1 VAELKAEVEAY
12 QQGYAPQAQGAG
24 WWEEARLW
32 MGRHRAATVAAAVVV
47 VVTVLYLAQLARSER
62 RAVGAL
68 QTAEEHLRAL
78 RGTAPV
84 MAAQAESLMGAQDL
98 AGAAR
103 LLENVVQ
110 LVPEEVGYGR
120 RQGDVWQTLGR
131 WSAAEAAYRRVLAL
145 APDDPHARTNLSL
158 TRELSTLPELSQLQ
172 FQQAALLAQGRRHEA
187 DFVAVRLATMVTRL
201 EAGWR
206 QRLFEAGVLNPSVN
220 TGAVVN
226 VFRTYADGTASL
238 RIATPIPEDAA
249 AITAIPLSEFELWP
263 PVGRADLEMVRP
275 MPLRQLIWRCG
286 GITTLEPLRGKPLV
300 RLEVPGASVT
310 DMLPLAGAPLQ
321 MLDVS
326 GTRVDDLSPL
336 SDMKLEQLNCANTRV
351 RNLTALAG
359 MKLRQLDLRG
369 TAVRD
374 FSPLAEMPLEA
385 LHTGPTHAPPLAML
399 QAKPLRQLSLGGS
412 VAPDLRALAGLPLE
426 ILDLSGCAAAV
437 ELAPLRGFSRLR
449 EFSPPARARDWEV
462 LREVSTLRGVRVGK
476 RLQPVAEFL
485 ATRTEVRR

>member
-1 VAELKAEVEAY
+1 
-12 QQGYAPQAQGAG
+12 
-24 WWEEARLW
+24 
-32 MGRHRAATVAAAVVV
+32 
-47 VVTVLYLAQLARSER
+47 
-62 RAVGAL
+62 
-68 QTAEEHLRAL
+68 
-78 RGTAPV
+78 
-84 MAAQAESLMGAQDL
+84 
-98 AGAAR
+98 
-103 LLENVVQ
+103 
-110 LVPEEVGYGR
+110 
-120 RQGDVWQTLGR
+120 
-131 WSAAEAAYRRVLAL
+131 VLAL
-145 APDDPHARTNLSL
+145 APGDPHARTNLPL
-158 TRELSTLPELSQLQ
+158 TTQLSALPELSQLQ
-172 FQQAALLAQGRRHEA
+172 SQQAALLAQGRRHEA

-206 QRLFEAGVLNPSVN
+206 QRLFEAGVLNPAVN

-238 RIATPIPEDAA
+238 RIATPILEAAAA

-263 PVGRADLEMVRP
+263 PVGQADLEMVRP

-286 GITTLEPLRGKPLV
+286 GITTLEPLRGKPLI
-300 RLEVPGASVT
+300 RLEVPGASVA
-310 DMLPLAGAPLQ
+310 DLLPLAGAPLRT
-321 MLDVS
+321 LDVS

-336 SDMKLEQLNCANTRV
+336 AGMKLEQLNCANTRV
-351 RNLTALAG
+351 RNLDALVG

-369 TAVRD
+369 TAARD

-399 QAKPLRQLSLGGS
+399 QAMPLRQLSLGGS
-412 VAPDLRALAGLPLE
+412 VAPDLRVLAGLPLE
-426 ILDLSGCAAAV
+426 ILDLSGCTAAV

-462 LREVSTLRGVRVGK
+462 LREVSTLRGVRVGE